1 MKKILF
7 LICNIIPSLF
17 ILLLASCSK
26 PSLLNN
32 EGVLD
37 MYFEKYRS
45 SKDAFVESL
54 VLSPESLHTRYNLS
68 LVDLKEERIASA
80 DKELDHLLKLLRNSQ
95 SFDKKNEELFKVLF
109 AKAIIQT
116 SLENIPGALTRY
128 QEALGLKPDSISVKN
143 NIELLLKNQNGKSGS
158 DGEKSDKKGKK
169 GDSKKEKEKD
179 KDQDGGDSKDKKGE
193 GDNPSDETPKGRDDS
208 TLKRKNL
215 SEKEK
220 DQILKEIKSQES
232 KIRSKENSNKKK
244 GEGVSGKAW

>member
-1 MKKILF
+1 MH
-7 LICNIIPSLF
+7 
-17 ILLLASCSK
+17 
-26 PSLLNN
+26 
-32 EGVLD
+32 
-37 MYFEKYRS
+37 FEKYRS
-45 SKDAFVESL
+45 SKNAFVESL

-80 DKELDHLLKLLRNSQ
+80 DKELDYLLKLLKNSQ
-95 SFDKKNEELFKVLF
+95 NFDKKNEELFKVLF

-116 SLENIPGALTRY
+116 SLENIPGALKRY
-128 QEALGLKPDSISVKN
+128 QEALELKPDSVSVKT
-143 NIELLLKNQNGKSGS
+143 NIELLLKNQSGKSGS

-169 GDSKKEKEKD
+169 GDSKKDQE
-179 KDQDGGDSKDKKGE
+179 QDGGDSKDKKGE
-193 GDNPSDETPKGRDDS
+193 GEKPSDETPKGRDDS

>member
-7 LICNIIPSLF
+7 LICNIRPSLF

-143 NIELLLKNQNGKSGS
+143 NIELLLKNQSGKSGS

-169 GDSKKEKEKD
+169 GDSKKEKD